1 MTKRARYDGPYEE
14 VRIAVANQGDVYA
27 EKFVTVKQG
36 GLVPLETDDGE
47 PVAASVRD
55 DLIKNNPDFSEV
67 NQADQKPDQKSKGDD
82 K

>member
-47 PVAASVRD
+47 AVAASVRD
-55 DLIKNNPDFSEV
+55 DLLSREDFSEV
-67 NQADQKPDQKSKGDD
+67 QQADAKTSTKDGEK
-82 K
+82 

>member
-47 PVAASVRD
+47 AVAASVRD
-55 DLIKNNPDFSEV
+55 DLLSRPDFSEV
-67 NQADQKPDQKSKGDD
+67 NQADTKKDGD

>member
-1 MTKRARYDGPYEE
+1 MSKRARYDGPYEE
-14 VRIAVANQGDVYA
+14 VRIAVLNQGDVYA

-47 PVAASVRD
+47 AVPASVRD
-55 DLIKNNPDFSEV
+55 DLLSREDFSEV
-67 NQADQKPDQKSKGDD
+67 QQADQKTAAKEGD